1 MFAIKPLAVICS
13 HQVINGSSFFL
24 RTMFHGKIANSVN
37 LINHCTK
44 IYNPASIF
52 VKNCEPQKIKRD
64 RSYRNIETMSEVAT
78 KRINDRAV
86 KSRTKRTW
94 NEWFS
99 ILDEAGAKVLT
110 HKDVASYIYKNYDL
124 SPWWSQMVTVT
135 YEQERGLRSK
145 YQRPDGYSV
154 SVSKVLNCS
163 VDKVYNYWA
172 DNKVRIRWLDMN
184 DIKIKKA
191 KQDKSITATWI
202 DGRTTLEVNF
212 YKKGDSRSQVAV
224 QHSKIM
230 VIEEAVRMK
239 LYWKKRLQR
248 LANMSE

>member
-1 MFAIKPLAVICS
+1 
-13 HQVINGSSFFL
+13 
-24 RTMFHGKIANSVN
+24 MFHGKIANSVN

-52 VKNCEPQKIKRD
+52 VKNCVPQKIKHD

-78 KRINDRAV
+78 KRISDRAV
-86 KSRTKRTW
+86 KSKTKRTW

-110 HKDVASYIYKNYDL
+110 HKDVASYIYKNYNL

-154 SVSKVLNCS
+154 SVSK
-163 VDKVYNYWA
+163 Y
-172 DNKVRIRWLDMN
+172 
-184 DIKIKKA
+184 
-191 KQDKSITATWI
+191 
-202 DGRTTLEVNF
+202 
-212 YKKGDSRSQVAV
+212 
-224 QHSKIM
+224 
-230 VIEEAVRMK
+230 
-239 LYWKKRLQR
+239 
-248 LANMSE
+248 